1 MATRQLNS
9 SKFSTQALAAVWSR
23 ARIVSGYDPNQY
35 RVDRYGA
42 WIAWAEYG
50 QTTKYGW
57 EVDHIVP
64 VSRGGTDALGNLQ
77 PLHWSHNR
85 SKSDK

>member
-1 MATRQLNS
+1 MATRQLS
-9 SKFSTQALAAVWSR
+9 SKLSAQTLVAVWNKG
-23 ARIVSGYDPNQY
+23 RIVSGYDPNQY

-64 VSRGGTDALGNLQ
+64 TSKGGGDALSNLQ